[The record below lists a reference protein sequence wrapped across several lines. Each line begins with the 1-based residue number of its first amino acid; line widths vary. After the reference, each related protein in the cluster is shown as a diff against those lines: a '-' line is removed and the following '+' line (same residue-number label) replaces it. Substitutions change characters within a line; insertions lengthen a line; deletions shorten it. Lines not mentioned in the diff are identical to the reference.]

1 MPDKSLTIVF
11 VRRGYSQ
18 TGGAEAYLKRL
29 ARGVVAAGHRAEL
42 ITTDDW
48 PPNEWPFG
56 AITHLR
62 ARSPIEFADEL
73 EQMRS
78 QLRCDVLMSLERIW
92 HCDIYRAGDGV
103 HRAWLDRRRKFE
115 IPLQRFVRGL
125 NHKHRDILRLEE
137 ALFTSRGAGRVI
149 VNSSMVKNEI
159 VDLYNYPPDRIDI
172 VRNGVP
178 LEKFR
183 FDSELREKARGD
195 LNLKPDDITLL
206 FVGSGWERKGLRF
219 AIAAMA
225 LCRNRKMWLFVAGRG
240 NRRSYKSKHV
250 HFLGEV
256 GPDAFQLVKSRRLS
270 RLLRPASRQPAS
282 VVDLTGI
289 YAAADI
295 FILPTIYDPFSNA
308 CLEALACGLPVITTR
323 DNGFAEI
330 IKDGIHGSIVD
341 PAHDITRLRD
351 AIRFWSAAER
361 REDARSEII
370 ERASQFDIARNVAQ
384 TLEILVQ
391 AAASAAST
399 SGKIRNT

>member
-1 MPDKSLTIVF
+1 MPDKPLTIVF

-18 TGGAEAYLKRL
+18 TGGAEVYLKRL

-42 ITTDDW
+42 ITTNDW

-92 HCDIYRAGDGV
+92 RCDIYRAGDGV

-149 VNSSMVKNEI
+149 ANSGMVKNEI
-159 VDLYNYPPDRIDI
+159 VALYGYPAGKIDI

-178 LEKFR
+178 VSKFR
-183 FDSELREKARGD
+183 EAVANREQGRA
-195 LNLKPDDITLL
+195 TLGLAEDEIIVL

-219 AIAAMA
+219 AIKAIETSPDPKQ
-225 LCRNRKMWLFVAGRG
+225 RLFVVGRG
-240 NRRSYKSKHV
+240 NRGRYKSSRV
-250 HFLGEV
+250 QFLGT
-256 GPDAFQLVKSRRLS
+256 
-270 RLLRPASRQPAS
+270 
-282 VVDLTGI
+282 VVDLPRV

-323 DNGFAEI
+323 NNGFSEI
-330 IKDGIHGSIVD
+330 IEDGVHGSIVD
-341 PAHDITRLRD
+341 CANDIVGLRD
-351 AIRFWSAAER
+351 AIRFWSDEARRAVVRPTNMQCAA
-361 REDARSEII
+361 
-370 ERASQFDIARNVAQ
+370 QFDISKNVAR

>member
-1 MPDKSLTIVF
+1 MTTKLTIGF
-11 VRRGYSQ
+11 VRRGYSRS
-18 TGGAEAYLKRL
+18 GGAEAYLKLL
-29 ARGVVAAGHRAEL
+29 ARGVVGAGHRVQL
-42 ITTDDW
+42 ITTNDW
-48 PPNEWPFG
+48 PPSEWPFG

-73 EQMRS
+73 EQIRS
-78 QLRCDVLMSLERIW
+78 QLRCDLLMSLERLW
-92 HCDIYRAGDGV
+92 RCDIYRAGDGV

-125 NHKHRDILRLEE
+125 NRKHRDILQLEE
-137 ALFTSRGAGRVI
+137 ALFASRGAGRVI
-149 VNSSMVKNEI
+149 VNSHMVKNEV
-159 VDLYNYPPDRIDI
+159 VDLYHYPTARIDI
-172 VRNGVP
+172 VPNGVP
-178 LEKFR
+178 LKKFR
-183 FDSELREKARGD
+183 FDAKLREESRVA
-195 LNLKPDDITLL
+195 LNVKPDDIALL

-225 LCRNRKMWLFVAGRG
+225 LCRNRKMRLFVAGRG
-240 NRRSYKSKHV
+240 NPRYYKSKHV
-250 HFLGEV
+250 HFFGEV
-256 GPDAFQLVKSRRLS
+256 GPRGIELVEPRGLA
-270 RLLRPASRQPAS
+270 RLLRLGSRRPAS

-330 IKDGIHGSIVD
+330 IEEGVHGSIVD

-351 AIRFWSAAER
+351 AIRFWSSARR
-361 REDARSEII
+361 REDARSKII
-370 ERASQFDIARNVAQ
+370 ERASQFDISKNIAQ
-384 TLEILVQ
+384 TLEVLVQ
-391 AAASAAST
+391 EAASAPST